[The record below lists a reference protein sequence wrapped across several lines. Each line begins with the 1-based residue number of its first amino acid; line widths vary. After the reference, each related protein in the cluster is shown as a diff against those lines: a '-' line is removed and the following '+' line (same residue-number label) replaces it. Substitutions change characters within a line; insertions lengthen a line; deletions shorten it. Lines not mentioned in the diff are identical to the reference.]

1 MLILIFKYDMI
12 KTKQEGGVKVN
23 DRIKK
28 IRKDAGL
35 TQEQFAKKLGVKR
48 NTVATYEMGRS
59 TPIDAAITSICREF
73 GVNEDWLRNGNEPMY
88 LPAGDKLERYLAQ
101 ISKGDDTFIKDL
113 IEVYMELDDTSKEA
127 LRKIARAMAKK
138 YKEREQP

>member
-1 MLILIFKYDMI
+1 M
-12 KTKQEGGVKVN
+12 N

-35 TQEQFAKKLGVKR
+35 TQEQFAKRLGVKR

-73 GVNEDWLRNGNEPMY
+73 GVNEDWLRNGTEPMY
-88 LPAGDKLERYLAQ
+88 LPNGDKLEGYLAK
-101 ISKGDDTFIKDL
+101 ISKGNDVFIKDL
-113 IEVYMELDDTSKEA
+113 IEVYMELDECSKEA
-127 LRKIARAMAKK
+127 LKKIAEGMTKK
-138 YKEREQP
+138 YKERGH

>member
-1 MLILIFKYDMI
+1 M
-12 KTKQEGGVKVN
+12 N

-35 TQEQFAKKLGVKR
+35 TQEQFAKRLGVKR

-73 GVNEDWLRNGNEPMY
+73 GVNEDWLRNGTEPMY
-88 LPAGDKLERYLAQ
+88 LPNGDKLEGYLAK
-101 ISKGDDTFIKDL
+101 ISKGNDVFIKDL
-113 IEVYMELDDTSKEA
+113 IEVYMELDECSKEA
-127 LRKIARAMAKK
+127 LKKIAEGMAKK
-138 YKEREQP
+138 YKEREH

>member
-1 MLILIFKYDMI
+1 MLISSTFMLILIFKCDMI

-59 TPIDAAITSICREF
+59 TPIDAAITSI
-73 GVNEDWLRNGNEPMY
+73 
-88 LPAGDKLERYLAQ
+88 
-101 ISKGDDTFIKDL
+101 
-113 IEVYMELDDTSKEA
+113 
-127 LRKIARAMAKK
+127 
-138 YKEREQP
+138 

>member
-1 MLILIFKYDMI
+1 MKERLKILRSELGY
-12 KTKQEGGVKVN
+12 
-23 DRIKK
+23 
-28 IRKDAGL
+28 
-35 TQEQFAKKLGVKR
+35 TQEEFAKRLGLAR
-48 NTVATYEMGRS
+48 NSIANYEIGRREP
-59 TPIDAAITSICREF
+59 TNAIIFSICREF
-73 GVNEDWLRNGNEPMY
+73 GVNEDWIRNGNEPMY

>member
-1 MLILIFKYDMI
+1 M
-12 KTKQEGGVKVN
+12 N

-35 TQEQFAKKLGVKR
+35 TQEQFAKRLGVKR

-73 GVNEDWLRNGNEPMY
+73 GVNEDWLRNGTEPMY
-88 LPAGDKLERYLAQ
+88 LPNGDKLEGYLAK
-101 ISKGDDTFIKDL
+101 ISKGNDVFIKDL
-113 IEVYMELDDTSKEA
+113 IEVYMELDECSKEA
-127 LRKIARAMAKK
+127 LKKIAVGMAKK
-138 YKEREQP
+138 YKEREH

>member
-1 MLILIFKYDMI
+1 MA
-12 KTKQEGGVKVN
+12 E
-23 DRIKK
+23 
-28 IRKDAGL
+28 
-35 TQEQFAKKLGVKR
+35 E
-48 NTVATYEMGRS
+48 
-59 TPIDAAITSICREF
+59 RERTN
-73 GVNEDWLRNGNEPMY
+73 VPS
-88 LPAGDKLERYLAQ
+88 AGDKLERYLAQ

>member
-1 MLILIFKYDMI
+1 MLILIFKCDMI

-59 TPIDAAITSICREF
+59 TPIDAAIASICREF

>member
-1 MLILIFKYDMI
+1 M
-12 KTKQEGGVKVN
+12 N

-35 TQEQFAKKLGVKR
+35 TQEQFAKRLGVKR

-73 GVNEDWLRNGNEPMY
+73 GVNEDWLRNGTEPMY
-88 LPAGDKLERYLAQ
+88 LPNGDKLEGYLAK
-101 ISKGDDTFIKDL
+101 ISKGNDVFIKDL
-113 IEVYMELDDTSKEA
+113 IEVYMELDECSKEA
-127 LRKIARAMAKK
+127 LKKIAEGMAKK
-138 YKEREQP
+138 YKEREY

>member
-1 MLILIFKYDMI
+1 MRERLKILRSELGY
-12 KTKQEGGVKVN
+12 
-23 DRIKK
+23 
-28 IRKDAGL
+28 
-35 TQEQFAKKLGVKR
+35 TQEEFAKRLGLAR
-48 NTVATYEMGRS
+48 NSIANYEIGRREP
-59 TPIDAAITSICREF
+59 TNAIIFSICREF
-73 GVNEDWLRNGNEPMY
+73 GVNEDWIRNGNEPMY

>member
-1 MLILIFKYDMI
+1 M
-12 KTKQEGGVKVN
+12 N

-35 TQEQFAKKLGVKR
+35 TQEQFAKRLGVKR

-73 GVNEDWLRNGNEPMY
+73 GVNEDWLRNGTEPMY
-88 LPAGDKLERYLAQ
+88 LPNGDKLEGYLA
-101 ISKGDDTFIKDL
+101 K
-113 IEVYMELDDTSKEA
+113 
-127 LRKIARAMAKK
+127 KIGRAHV
-138 YKEREQP
+138 

>member
-1 MLILIFKYDMI
+1 MKERLKILRSELGY
-12 KTKQEGGVKVN
+12 
-23 DRIKK
+23 
-28 IRKDAGL
+28 
-35 TQEQFAKKLGVKR
+35 TQEEFAKRLGLAR
-48 NTVATYEMGRS
+48 NSIANYEIGRREP
-59 TPIDAAITSICREF
+59 TNAIIFSICREF
-73 GVNEDWLRNGNEPMY
+73 GVNEDWIRNGNEPMY

-127 LRKIARAMAKK
+127 LRKIARAMAKN

>member
-1 MLILIFKYDMI
+1 MQKGSDNL
-12 KTKQEGGVKVN
+12 N

-35 TQEQFAKKLGVKR
+35 TQEQFAKRLGVKR

-73 GVNEDWLRNGNEPMY
+73 GVNEDWLRNGTEPMY
-88 LPAGDKLERYLAQ
+88 LPNGDKLEGYLAK
-101 ISKGDDTFIKDL
+101 ISKGNDVFIKDL
-113 IEVYMELDDTSKEA
+113 IEVYMELDECSKEA
-127 LRKIARAMAKK
+127 LKKIAVGMAKK
-138 YKEREQP
+138 YKEREH

>member
-1 MLILIFKYDMI
+1 M
-12 KTKQEGGVKVN
+12 N

-35 TQEQFAKKLGVKR
+35 TQEQFAKRLGVKR

-73 GVNEDWLRNGNEPMY
+73 GVNEDWLRNGTEPMY
-88 LPAGDKLERYLAQ
+88 LPNGDKLEGYLAK
-101 ISKGDDTFIKDL
+101 ISKGNDVFIKDL
-113 IEVYMELDDTSKEA
+113 ICLLYTSPSP
-127 LRKIARAMAKK
+127 RDCS
-138 YKEREQP
+138 

>member
-1 MLILIFKYDMI
+1 M
-12 KTKQEGGVKVN
+12 N

-59 TPIDAAITSICREF
+59 TPIDAAIASICREF

>member
-1 MLILIFKYDMI
+1 MQKGSDNL
-12 KTKQEGGVKVN
+12 N

-35 TQEQFAKKLGVKR
+35 TQEQFAKRLGVKR

-73 GVNEDWLRNGNEPMY
+73 GVNEDWLRNGTEPMY
-88 LPAGDKLERYLAQ
+88 LPNGDKLEGYLAK
-101 ISKGDDTFIKDL
+101 ISKGNDVFIKDL
-113 IEVYMELDDTSKEA
+113 IEVYMELDECSKEA
-127 LRKIARAMAKK
+127 LKKIAEGMTKK
-138 YKEREQP
+138 YKEREH

>member
-1 MLILIFKYDMI
+1 M
-12 KTKQEGGVKVN
+12 N

-35 TQEQFAKKLGVKR
+35 TQEQFAKRLGVKR

-73 GVNEDWLRNGNEPMY
+73 GVNEDWLRNGTEPMY
-88 LPAGDKLERYLAQ
+88 LPNGDKLEGYLAK
-101 ISKGDDTFIKDL
+101 ISKGNDVFIKDL
-113 IEVYMELDDTSKEA
+113 IEVYMELDECSKEA
-127 LRKIARAMAKK
+127 LKKIAEGMTKK
-138 YKEREQP
+138 YKEREH

>member
-1 MLILIFKYDMI
+1 M
-12 KTKQEGGVKVN
+12 N

-35 TQEQFAKKLGVKR
+35 TQEQFAKRLGVKR

-73 GVNEDWLRNGNEPMY
+73 GVNEEDVHHIQGLLHQTSVQNKEFSVQIKAQVENKRQMY
-88 LPAGDKLERYLAQ
+88 KLKLHTLWSSLKKDEY
-101 ISKGDDTFIKDL
+101 IEIIGYFDTI
-113 IEVYMELDDTSKEA
+113 
-127 LRKIARAMAKK
+127 
-138 YKEREQP
+138 

>member
-1 MLILIFKYDMI
+1 M
-12 KTKQEGGVKVN
+12 N

-35 TQEQFAKKLGVKR
+35 TQEQFAKRLGVKR

-73 GVNEDWLRNGNEPMY
+73 GVNEDWLRNGTEPMY
-88 LPAGDKLERYLAQ
+88 LPNGDKLEGYLAK
-101 ISKGDDTFIKDL
+101 ISKGNDVFIKDL
-113 IEVYMELDDTSKEA
+113 IEVYMELDECSKEA
-127 LRKIARAMAKK
+127 LKKIAEGMAKK
-138 YKEREQP
+138 YKERER